1 MRILGPSEKIRTS
14 GLLNPI
20 NPFCH
25 NSLLIIIKNVIYLT
39 VCELFS
45 DNLSNDSILFVV
57 KIVVRLSDTSEVC
70 LPPRLCIIIEC
81 SVKERPLVCV
91 SPSTTFLYSRSALPV
106 YGCALAYSSAF
117 W

>member
-1 MRILGPSEKIRTS
+1 MLFNSNSITFETIPKPFDFRTFLGPSEKIRTS

-57 KIVVRLSDTSEVC
+57 KIVVRLSGTGEVC
-70 LPPRLCIIIEC
+70 LPPRLCIIIE
-81 SVKERPLVCV
+81 K
-91 SPSTTFLYSRSALPV
+91 
-106 YGCALAYSSAF
+106 
-117 W
+117 